1 MKTGNIMIG
10 AVKKQQPQWV
20 FKIYE
25 VGDINEKSGL
35 ADYKYIKTMKVRRAD
50 SRSAR
55 DVVMKSY
62 SYKATGKDY
71 RVEQQ

>member
-1 MKTGNIMIG
+1 MKTGNVLIG

-35 ADYKYIKTMKVRRAD
+35 ADYKYIKTMKVRRSD

-62 SYKATGKDY
+62 RYKATGKNY
-71 RVEQQ
+71 LVEQQ

>member
-1 MKTGNIMIG
+1 MKTGNVLIG
-10 AVKKQQPQWV
+10 AVKKRQPQWV

-35 ADYKYIKTMKVRRAD
+35 ADYKYIKTMKVRRSD

-55 DVVMKSY
+55 DVVMKNY
-62 SYKATGKDY
+62 SYKATGKNY
-71 RVEQQ
+71 LVEQQ